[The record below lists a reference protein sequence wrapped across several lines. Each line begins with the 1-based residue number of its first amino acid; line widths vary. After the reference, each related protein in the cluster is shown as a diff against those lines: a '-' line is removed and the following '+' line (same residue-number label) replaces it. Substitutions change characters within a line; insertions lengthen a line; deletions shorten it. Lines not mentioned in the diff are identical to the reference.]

1 MAVLDI
7 VLDLAILSLP
17 LPVIR
22 SLQIST
28 RRKVSVA
35 AIFLLGI
42 FCVISSAVRL
52 YYARYLDVVADSLVF
67 IMQNP
72 EAATYITNSA
82 TLWSHIECS
91 VSIITACLPTLVP
104 VVKNFQ
110 VVGHAMRSWLSKSF
124 SRRSGSGSSSYRP
137 TDVSRSGNLPG
148 FTDYH
153 SSSTTELQTKIHV
166 VQAYSVSSV

>member
-1 MAVLDI
+1 MIMHFQLI
-7 VLDLAILSLP
+7 CSLS
-17 LPVIR
+17 
-22 SLQIST
+22 S
-28 RRKVSVA
+28 
-35 AIFLLGI
+35 
-42 FCVISSAVRL
+42 CVVSSAVRL
-52 YYARYLDVVADSLVF
+52 YYARYLAVVADSLVF

-110 VVGHAMRSWLSKSF
+110 VVGHTMRSWLSKSF
-124 SRRSGSGSSSYRP
+124 SRRSGSGSTSYRP
-137 TDVSRSGNLPG
+137 TDLSHSGNLPG
-148 FTDYH
+148 FTDYN
-153 SSSTTELQTKIHV
+153 SSSSTELQTKIHV